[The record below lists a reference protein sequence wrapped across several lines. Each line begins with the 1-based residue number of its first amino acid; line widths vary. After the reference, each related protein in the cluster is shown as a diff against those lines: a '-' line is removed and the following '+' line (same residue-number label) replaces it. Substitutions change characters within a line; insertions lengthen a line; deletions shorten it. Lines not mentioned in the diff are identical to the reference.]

1 MKHIR
6 IYEEYSD
13 NDLKDLMGDL
23 DTIGHKHQLVKGKDF
38 GFGIDL
44 KGKNDALNQLY
55 FTPEAVSF
63 LSEAGIV
70 KDLRIYEVGKIRESK
85 DEYPKRVSGKLDPTE
100 IGGEKFYYLE
110 LIQNEQGWQVWPYN
124 PRASTFEISAVIK
137 ILNQFLGRIEK
148 LRK

>member
-55 FTPEAVSF
+55 FTTEAVSF

-85 DEYPKRVSGKLDPTE
+85 DEYPKRVSGELDPTE
-100 IGGEKFYYLE
+100 IGGKNSITLSSFKTSRDGKY
-110 LIQNEQGWQVWPYN
+110 
-124 PRASTFEISAVIK
+124 
-137 ILNQFLGRIEK
+137 GRTIPGLQHSRFQQS
-148 LRK
+148 LRF